1 MTAPSEK
8 KKKRQWLYPAAAL
21 HSRKSRVVDSRWEMC
36 TNRPA
41 CLPAGPYCLSFVQQ
55 MKLIDYATT
64 NSVKNITVSHKV
76 FLHVVKE
83 QLLQKSRLPP
93 AEGEEVATHVG
104 LLCGSVAHEGGCS
117 AMHILACVPTW
128 SNPPFVI
135 LIGVAS
141 NNQLS
146 LVVLLDRLFYIR

>member
-1 MTAPSEK
+1 MTLSSSSFTF
-8 KKKRQWLYPAAAL
+8 Q
-21 HSRKSRVVDSRWEMC
+21 KSRVVDSRWEMC

-93 AEGEEVATHVG
+93 ADEGEEVATHVG